1 MGEASH
7 TAFPR
12 EPLWSASHQSISQ
25 EEHMAGHLEDISIGP
40 LASPALREGFRWEPS
55 PRRVRVELG
64 GETVA
69 DSRHVMLLHE
79 AGRLPVFYFP
89 QRDVRMDLLARTDRT
104 STSPL
109 KGTAT
114 W

>member
-1 MGEASH
+1 
-7 TAFPR
+7 
-12 EPLWSASHQSISQ
+12 
-25 EEHMAGHLEDISIGP
+25 MAGHLEDISIGP

-69 DSRHVMLLHE
+69 DSRRVMLLHE

-89 QRDVRMDLLARTDRT
+89 LDDVRMDLLERTDHT
-104 STSPL
+104 TTSPL

-114 W
+114 WYTVRAGGKTEENAAWSYDDPPAGAPDM